1 MPVRFEQPAPLAPGI
16 TAGAG
21 AAQQYS
27 RDLPSLVS
35 LYNNLLNA
43 GRRGGGGAQAR
54 NPFPGGVGGNRLS
67 GGAPGIGGGGGQQQ
81 QSEPLN
87 QAEKIRLSRLQAG
100 LASIDADPELTPQQK
115 QQYKLQFQAGI
126 NPLLQRQQAAKAQMM
141 EEQLNQMKHANAA
154 AATMKDQDAQ
164 MQAKSAMSRVNWFDP
179 EHTVGVFTSMDG
191 KEHLVKRSPPKDA
204 QLSQE
209 LAERK
214 ARQTA
219 WHQAQQAAISTL
231 GHKKDEQ
238 NNPVPPDENEVRE
251 LAKRYYAQSPEG
263 KKENEDFWKAQGPGA
278 VPGGPPAPQAPALGQ
293 GAPRAPVSP
302 ESRKII
308 QDALKKHMPEFAEP
322 EPREDMQTSGGEEGE
337 GDDEE

>member
-35 LYNNLLNA
+35 LYNNLLSA

-54 NPFPGGVGGNRLS
+54 NPFPGGVGGNRLT
-67 GGAPGIGGGGGQQQ
+67 GGAPGIGGGQQQ

-100 LASIDADPELTPQQK
+100 LASVDADPDLTPQQK
-115 QQYKLQFQAGI
+115 QQYKLQMQAGI
-126 NPLLQRQQAAKAQMM
+126 NPLLARKQAAEAQMM
-141 EEQLNQMKHANAA
+141 EQQLNQQKHVNASI
-154 AATMKDQDAQ
+154 ATMKDQDAQ
-164 MQAKSAMSRVNWFDP
+164 MQAKSAMNRVTWFDP
-179 EHTVGVFTSMDG
+179 EKTVGVYTAIDG
-191 KEHLVKRSPPKDA
+191 KEHPIHRPPPRDA
-204 QLSQE
+204 QLQQE

-214 ARQTA
+214 ARQAA
-219 WHQAQQAAISTL
+219 WHQSEQAAIAVM

-238 NNPVPPDENEVRE
+238 GNPVPPDENELRE
-251 LAKRYYAQSPEG
+251 LTKRMYARTPEG
-263 KKENEDFWKAQGPGA
+263 KKENEDFWKANPQGF
-278 VPGGPPAPQAPALGQ
+278 GPPAAPAPQAPALGQ

-337 GDDEE
+337 DEE